1 MSSNFDFEVIC
12 SFLLGVCRPYV
23 SEQAG
28 SKLKLYKYKGG
39 DSGFVY
45 KFLYNPLALNIV
57 EKYVPET
64 LA

>member
-1 MSSNFDFEVIC
+1 
-12 SFLLGVCRPYV
+12 VCRPYV